1 MARPAKFTLAEI
13 RREALALV
21 DRDGL
26 AGLTM
31 RGLAAALKTGPM
43 TLYNYVDG
51 KESLEEL
58 VVDAVASEVPPVAVT
73 SDWAADL
80 TAAATGLWATVRL
93 HPAVIPLV
101 LTRRTS
107 TSASLR
113 PAEDIASALAR
124 SGRTGFDLLVAFR
137 AVMGFVMGIAQAEL
151 AGPLTSHIDPR
162 QEATDLA
169 SIAGEANPTLAQL
182 SQLAGEDA
190 RREFDEGLRILVLG
204 LARQRAPEGGSP
216 ENRTQG

>member
-1 MARPAKFTLAEI
+1 MARPAKFTLAQI
-13 RREALALV
+13 QREALALV

-31 RGLAAALKTGPM
+31 RSLAAALHTGPM

-51 KESLEEL
+51 REALEEL
-58 VVDAVASEVPPVAVT
+58 VVDAVAAEAPPVSVS

-80 TAAATGLWATVRL
+80 TASATGLWETVRL

-113 PAEDIASALAR
+113 PAEEIANALAR
-124 SGRTGFDLLVAFR
+124 SGLTGFDLLVAFR
-137 AVMGFVMGIAQAEL
+137 AVMAFVMGIAQAEL
-151 AGPLTSHIDPR
+151 AGPLTGYVDPR
-162 QEATDLA
+162 REAADLA
-169 SIAGEANPTLAQL
+169 STAGRANPTLAQL
-182 SQLAGEDA
+182 SQLAGEDP
-190 RREFDEGLRILVLG
+190 RREFTDGLQALVKG
-204 LARQRAPEGGSP
+204 LTPEGICRG
-216 ENRTQG
+216 